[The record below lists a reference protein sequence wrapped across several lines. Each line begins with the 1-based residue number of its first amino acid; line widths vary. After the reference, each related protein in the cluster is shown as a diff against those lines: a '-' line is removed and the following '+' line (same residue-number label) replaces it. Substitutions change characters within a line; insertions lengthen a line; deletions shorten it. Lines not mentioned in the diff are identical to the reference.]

1 MRLAPAESNARLR
14 ISRPANAVPAVG
26 PAARIADRARK
37 SGLRTGR
44 TESQADFGTGLE
56 LMQIWLGLTHRTHG
70 VHRVL
75 GKVYAASILVATASL
90 DATAGTKPTFA
101 LIITS

>member
-1 MRLAPAESNARLR
+1 LARLPASPTER
-14 ISRPANAVPAVG
+14 EKVVWEPGALKAKQISA
-26 PAARIADRARK
+26 
-37 SGLRTGR
+37 
-44 TESQADFGTGLE
+44 QGLE